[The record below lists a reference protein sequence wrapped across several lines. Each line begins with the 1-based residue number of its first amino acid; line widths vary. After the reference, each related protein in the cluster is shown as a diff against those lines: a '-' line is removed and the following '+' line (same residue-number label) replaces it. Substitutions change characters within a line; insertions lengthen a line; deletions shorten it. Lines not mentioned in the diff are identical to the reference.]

1 MGSVSDESARL
12 ARARE
17 VFLSSGEEELEAAAV
32 REPILNSWR
41 RSRFWGV
48 AVDQQDLPYREDLGS
63 ETGSRLVLAAAPVLD
78 RIEQEMA
85 DARMSVILTDAQ
97 AWVLDRR
104 AGERSLNAYLDRV
117 LLAPGFSY
125 SEKFIGTNGIGTAL
139 EEKRPS
145 HVFGHEHF
153 VERLQSLSCAGAP
166 IRDPLSG
173 RVVGLIDVTCWR
185 ADATLL
191 MSALVRQAARDIEGR
206 LFEQSCE
213 RERALLQ
220 EFLAACRRTRRPVL
234 SLSDDLVITN
244 ARATRLLDPDDHVIV
259 REQALALAS
268 AATSGSERETV
279 GEVLLSGGQL
289 ARLRCRPVTAGS
301 GVAGT
306 IVEIQVAQADAAGD
320 GSRRRTA
327 GAARGT
333 PPPPPGL
340 AGHSPAWLRVC
351 EQADA
356 HCRERSRL
364 LLVGEPG
371 VGKATLASAV
381 HRRAFPA
388 GRLTVIDTGESGSG
402 EAWVAAVAAALAE
415 AGGGD
420 TVLLR
425 RLDQLG
431 VQAARA
437 LTRLLD
443 EQSAGSAPADQAR
456 PWVVGTLATA
466 TIEGHHLEALLR
478 HFAAVVT
485 VPPLRHRIGDVRELV
500 PVLLQRLAPRSAVGC
515 SPEVM
520 QTFLR
525 RDWPGNV
532 RELEQVLRAALA
544 RRRGGQIELA
554 DLPEDVHAT
563 SRHVLTTWESLERDA
578 IIRALVEAGGNR
590 AEAAARLG
598 ISRATIYRKI
608 HAYGIVV
615 DGPDRDAKSPPQISR

>member
-32 REPILNSWR
+32 REPILSSWR

-78 RIEQEMA
+78 RIEQEMT

-125 SEKFIGTNGIGTAL
+125 AEKFIGTNGIGTAL

-185 ADATLL
+185 ADASLL

-220 EFLAACRRTRRPVL
+220 EFLAACRRSRRPVL

-244 ARATRLLDPDDHVIV
+244 ARAARLLDPDDHAIV

-268 AATSGSERETV
+268 SAAARETA

-289 ARLRCRPVTAGS
+289 ARLRCRPVTVGS
-301 GVAGT
+301 GLAGT
-306 IVEIQVAQADAAGD
+306 IVEIQIAEASAGSD
-320 GSRRRTA
+320 GRGRRA
-327 GAARGT
+327 GGAARAT

-351 EQADA
+351 EQVGA

-371 VGKATLASAV
+371 VGKAALASAV

-402 EAWVAAVAAALAE
+402 DAWVAAVQAALAE

-425 RLDQLG
+425 HLDQLG
-431 VQAARA
+431 VPAAQALA
-437 LTRLLD
+437 RLLD
-443 EQSAGSAPADQAR
+443 QQSAGSAPADQAR
-456 PWVVGTLATA
+456 SWVVGTLATA
-466 TIEGHHLEALLR
+466 TIEGHHLEALLP

-485 VPPLRHRIGDVRELV
+485 VPPLRHRIADVRELV

-515 SPEVM
+515 SPEVL

-544 RRRGGQIELA
+544 RRRGGQIELG
-554 DLPEDVHAT
+554 DLPDDVHAI

-578 IIRALVEAGGNR
+578 IIRALVEARGNR

-608 HAYGIVV
+608 HAYGIEVN
-615 DGPDRDAKSPPQISR
+615 GPDNYAR

>member
-1 MGSVSDESARL
+1 MGNVSDETAGL

-17 VFLSSGEEELEAAAV
+17 LFLTSGEGGLEAASV
-32 REPILNSWR
+32 REPILTSWR

-48 AVDQQDLPYREDLGS
+48 AVDQQDLPYRDDV
-63 ETGSRLVLAAAPVLD
+63 ETDTGNRLVLAAAPVLD

-104 AGERSLNAYLDRV
+104 AGERSLNSYLDRV

-139 EEKRPS
+139 EEKRAS

-191 MSALVRQAARDIEGR
+191 MSALVREAARDIEGR

-220 EFLAACRRTRRPVL
+220 EFLAACRHTRRPVL
-234 SLSDDLVITN
+234 SLSDDLLITN
-244 ARATRLLDPDDHVIV
+244 VRAERLLDPDDHAIV
-259 REQALALAS
+259 REKALDLLSSPLALEAI
-268 AATSGSERETV
+268 

-289 ARLRCRPVTAGS
+289 ARLRCRPVMVSSRIAG
-301 GVAGT
+301 A
-306 IVEIQVAQADAAGD
+306 IVEIQVTDASGGAGD
-320 GSRRRTA
+320 DGRSRRRA
-327 GAARGT
+327 PAPPRVA
-333 PPPPPGL
+333 PPPPGL

-351 EQADA
+351 EQTEA
-356 HCRERSRL
+356 HCRQRSRL

-371 VGKATLASAV
+371 VGKVTLALAV
-381 HRRAFPA
+381 HQRDFPA
-388 GRLTVIDTGESGSG
+388 GRLTVVDAAGAG
-402 EAWVAAVAAALAE
+402 EAWLGEVRAALAS
-415 AGGGD
+415 AGASD
-420 TVLLR
+420 TVVLR
-425 RLDQLG
+425 HLDQLG
-431 VQAARA
+431 VPAAQALATLLDTVEGAAR
-437 LTRLLD
+437 
-443 EQSAGSAPADQAR
+443 PR
-456 PWVVGTLATA
+456 PWVVGTVATP
-466 TIEGHHLEALLR
+466 TITGQHLEALQR
-478 HFAAVVT
+478 HFGAAIT

-500 PVLLQRLAPRSAVGC
+500 PALLQRLAPRSEVAC

-544 RRRGGQIELA
+544 RRSGSGSGQIELQ
-554 DLPEDVHAT
+554 DLPDDVHAT
-563 SRHVLTTWESLERDA
+563 SRHVLTPWESLERDA
-578 IIRALVEAGGNR
+578 IARALVETGGNR

-608 HAYGIVV
+608 HAYGIVIQ
-615 DGPDRDAKSPPQISR
+615 GNDRNQNSR